1 MAVEI
6 KSRSTSVNHYF
17 KDLTISE
24 KIFRISYIFLF
35 VIITLESFLL
45 FYDAKDAYKMHKEL
59 KGMEVV
65 QALSEIHGKIHPHV
79 LRDAKL
85 EGNLSVMH
93 VRDALSSI
101 GIKPII
107 IDSQIQDTL
116 NKNPQNSLDKI
127 IEFLNMVSEKSYVA
141 SDFESAS
148 RAFKDLIFDF
158 IPRYMNALSRA
169 RLAIKSNEGP
179 LAIHIAFE
187 NINFHLN
194 AAKDVLQKISVKNL
208 DLANKSLDVLDNI
221 SKELNT
227 FAKSINDT
235 VSENEQTRS
244 MFQKVDEIGDDI
256 WQNLI
261 DGFKSDIKSR
271 LSIAYIKLA
280 ILHSI
285 MLSLILLGIILNR
298 KIVKV
303 YIQKPIDQI
312 VTDIAVAKKNNNFRL
327 KRQENSELS
336 IIINE
341 FNDLLDVVSN
351 TQKNQKNI
359 VARSISEG
367 IKEREILIQK
377 ELSVAMRQIVVGNF
391 SQRLDLNKKDGLAL
405 YISRDINLIM
415 DTVESFLNNFNKALA
430 SMQKGDFS
438 HKILT
443 EYKGSFKDAV
453 DKYNHSLEN
462 VEQNLGDLLDLIKG
476 LSGRV
481 EKIALSGHALLNKS
495 QVQAQQVSLAQQTSE
510 DLMAV
515 INENARKSENVY
527 EQAKD
532 SQNVAEVGQN
542 VLEKAV
548 IAMSEIENSGS
559 KVFDII
565 RVIDDIAFQT
575 NLLALNAAVEA
586 ARAGDFGKGFSV
598 VAEEV
603 RVLAQRS
610 AQSSKQIKQLIV
622 QSNKQ
627 IKRGSKLINEAGDTF
642 KQIMSSIEHV
652 SSTLSE
658 IAGTAE
664 DYATRFRMVNI
675 SLNQVN
681 QIINQSNDMI
691 TKNANVIEEMQNVTT
706 DLSNKSKTLKV
717 TKNAHSL
724 KKDAK
729 KAFSNRISYAEMDR
743 SVL

>member
-1 MAVEI
+1 M
-6 KSRSTSVNHYF
+6 NHYF

-45 FYDAKDAYKMHKEL
+45 YYDAKDVYKMHKEL
-59 KGMEVV
+59 KGMEIVLS
-65 QALSEIHGKIHPHV
+65 LSEIHSKIHPHV
-79 LRDAKL
+79 LHDARI
-85 EGNLSVMH
+85 EGNLSVMN

-101 GIKPII
+101 NMKPMV
-107 IDSQIQDTL
+107 IDSQIQDVL
-116 NKNPQNSLDKI
+116 IKNPQGALDKI
-127 IEFLNMVSEKSYVA
+127 IEILNMVSDKSYLLTDSNSV
-141 SDFESAS
+141 SI
-148 RAFKDLIFDF
+148 AFHTVIFDF
-158 IPRYMNALSRA
+158 VPHYMNALSRA
-169 RLAIKSNEGP
+169 RLAIKNKEGA
-179 LAIHIAFE
+179 LSIRLAFE
-187 NINFHLN
+187 NIKFNLN
-194 AAKDVLQKISVKNL
+194 ATKENLPKIGLKYT
-208 DLANKSLDVLDNI
+208 DLINQSMETIDNI
-221 SKELNT
+221 NRDLNL
-227 FAKSINDT
+227 FLKNMNDDI
-235 VSENEQTRS
+235 SETEQTRA
-244 MFQKVDEIGDDI
+244 MFQKVDETGDAL
-256 WQNLI
+256 WENLI
-261 DGFKSDIKSR
+261 NTFTMDIKSR
-271 LSIAYIKLA
+271 FLTAIIQIL

-285 MLSLILLGIILNR
+285 MISLILLGIILNR

-312 VTDIAVAKKNNNFRL
+312 VSEIALAKKNNNFRL
-327 KRQENSELS
+327 KPQTNSELS
-336 IIINE
+336 VIINE

-359 VARSISEG
+359 ITRSIAEG
-367 IKEREILIQK
+367 IKEREFLIQK

-391 SQRLDLNKKDGLAL
+391 TQRLDLTKKEGLAL

-415 DTVESFLNNFNKALA
+415 DTVEAFLNNFNKALT

-438 HKILT
+438 YKILT

-453 DKYNHSLEN
+453 DKYNYSVEN
-462 VEQNLGDLLDLIKG
+462 VEQNLSDLLDLIKG
-476 LSGRV
+476 LSTRV
-481 EKIALSGHALLNKS
+481 EKISLSGHALLNKS
-495 QVQAQQVSLAQQTSE
+495 QVQAQQVSLAQQTSD
-510 DLMAV
+510 DLMSV

-532 SQNVAEVGQN
+532 SQIIADVGRN
-542 VLEKAV
+542 VLDKAV

-658 IAGTAE
+658 ISGTAE

-691 TKNANVIEEMQNVTT
+691 SKNATVIDEMQSVTT
-706 DLSNKSKTLKV
+706 DLSNKSKSLKV

-729 KAFSNRISYAEMDR
+729 KMFSNRITYAEIDN
-743 SVL
+743 SSF